1 MLIVETE
8 WLRDGLELVAS
19 ATILNLVPAPGSRHL
34 RAVGLLRFLA
44 ILTEMAVSHCN
55 KTLTSDVVSDYSHAH
70 VHPAH
75 DK

>member
-34 RAVGLLRFLA
+34 RALGVLPILADLGRNGRFALQ
-44 ILTEMAVSHCN
+44 
-55 KTLTSDVVSDYSHAH
+55 
-70 VHPAH
+70 
-75 DK
+75 